1 MKQSIVAEKSYRF
14 AVRVIKLHLHLC
26 NREKHLLSFSNQLL
40 KSGTSIGA
48 NIEEA
53 LGGFSR
59 KDFAAKMAISYKEA
73 RETKYWIRL
82 LMDTE
87 ILENRLALS
96 FLADVD
102 ELIKILASIVKTSTT
117 QIQKAS

>member
-1 MKQSIVAEKSYRF
+1 MKQSIAAEKSYRF
-14 AVRVIKLHLHLC
+14 AVRIIKLHLYLC
-26 NREKHLLSFSNQLL
+26 KKEKYLLSMSNQLL

-59 KDFAAKMAISYKEA
+59 KEFAAKMSISYKEA

-102 ELIKILASIVKTSTT
+102 ELIKMLASIVKTTT
-117 QIQKAS
+117 GQVQKT